1 MIMDIVFVAGGLCL
15 LFLGGEALVRGSIA
29 IAERLGVSKLLIGL
43 VIVGF
48 GTSTP
53 ELLVSVKA
61 AIGGAPEIALGNV
74 IGSNIANVLLVI
86 GLASLIA
93 PIVGWQRA
101 AVREAL
107 VAVFVSLTAFAL
119 VQGAVLS
126 RKEGIAMLAVLAGY
140 LISSYWFARRD
151 RASNMFQNEAE
162 EFTYVSTSLPWL
174 PPLLTISGIVSLVF
188 GADFLVNGAVNIA
201 RTFDVPD
208 SVIGLSLVAVG
219 TSLPELATAVVAAI
233 KRQSEV
239 VLGNV
244 IGSNIFNILAI
255 LGVTVVIHP
264 IEISDRFRLVD
275 SPVMLAAALALLT
288 LLFATKKIGALAG
301 ISMLISYALY
311 MFFLF

>member
-1 MIMDIVFVAGGLCL
+1 M
-15 LFLGGEALVRGSIA
+15 LFLGGEALVRGSVA

-107 VAVFVSLTAFAL
+107 VAVLVSLTAFAL

-140 LISSYWFARRD
+140 LISSYWLARRD
-151 RASNMFQNEAE
+151 RSSNMFQKEAE

-174 PPLLTISGIVSLVF
+174 PPLLTISGIVALVF